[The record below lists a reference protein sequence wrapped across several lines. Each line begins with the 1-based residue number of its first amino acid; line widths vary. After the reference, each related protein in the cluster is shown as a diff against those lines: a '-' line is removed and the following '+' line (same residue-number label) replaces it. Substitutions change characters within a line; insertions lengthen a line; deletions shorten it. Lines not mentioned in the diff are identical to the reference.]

1 WGEWRFIRLK
11 KDQGELY
18 IGAFSG
24 KVYGRELEWT
34 GFLANKARAVKV
46 SVDYGEFGQFAEWLG
61 ILALKY

>member
-11 KDQGELY
+11 KDQGNDD
-18 IGAFSG
+18 FSQNRAPG
-24 KVYGRELEWT
+24 SE
-34 GFLANKARAVKV
+34 ARAVKV

>member
-1 WGEWRFIRLK
+1 
-11 KDQGELY
+11 
-18 IGAFSG
+18 
-24 KVYGRELEWT
+24 RELEWT